1 MGMYAD
7 SVLSPKRKRLKPGD
21 KVTLSLALAQV
32 NLIVE
37 HTLLGEGLLATIYA
51 ARVQDNTVR
60 VRCTLGELEKLA
72 GCVAAQAKDTTDRK
86 LQRKLGAISKAIAQ
100 VEQAY
105 YYALPASRTSSHLK
119 LVRIE
124 KS

>member
-21 KVTLSLALAQV
+21 KVTLSLTLAQV
-32 NLIVE
+32 DLIVE

-72 GCVAAQAKDTTDRK
+72 GCVAAAKDSTDRK